1 MKFKKIKV
9 TGFKS
14 FVDPTEITIEEG
26 LTGIVGP
33 NGCGKSNVVESLRWC
48 MGETS
53 PKSMRS
59 TGMEDVI
66 FSGTSDR
73 PARNNAEVTISL
85 DNKDRTA
92 PAEFNE
98 EEEIQIKRKIEKDRG
113 SEYRIN
119 GKEVRARD
127 VQRLFADLSTG
138 AHSPSLISQGRV
150 GALINAK
157 PIDRRAVLE
166 EAAGISGLHS
176 RRHEAE
182 LKLKAAETN
191 LQRLKDIM
199 RQLNSQITNLKKQ
212 AQQAE
217 TYKTISSE
225 INRLEGVVM
234 YLKWYNLKE
243 SFEKSNE
250 NLQSSESEIRKY
262 TLEVTQATTS
272 QAKANEKIQPLR
284 EKEIEA
290 AAKLNRINLER
301 ESLDHE
307 EERIKEA
314 KNNLERT
321 IQQIIGDFEREQFQ
335 LKDASKDLEILNAKK
350 NHTDND
356 QGIHEV
362 DNEKIDSLKEEKD
375 QLEVQIADLEK
386 NIEQYNTIKNSKR
399 DDWQRTIVSNENIMS
414 KQSTLKEV
422 EGYDDTSNWTKIFTD
437 KFYAS
442 LSEISQKVSEA
453 EEISNKAKT
462 AYEKASN
469 DAKNAATLSLE
480 LREKLRQKDIEQ
492 KYSDWTYEF
501 QRLNKSIK
509 SANEHIEELTLRKKK
524 SEEEL
529 KKISSRPEEIAQRR
543 GQLIETK
550 GFAETERQFAADRLA
565 EADNELK
572 KIEGSLRSAQNDLAN
587 IRESKGRTEAT
598 KELAESRLKEL
609 DEESQEKFY
618 CKPQNIIQKLEIT
631 DDLEAMRFNMDRNE
645 AKLDRLKQQRET
657 MGAVNLRADLET
669 KEIDDELET
678 MSTEKNEL
686 DAAIKKMRESIEEL
700 NKEGRARLLKAFD
713 TVNNHFKDVF
723 VKLFNG
729 GKAHLELVDAD
740 DPLDAGLEMM
750 VSPPGKKLQSM
761 SLLSGGEQAL
771 TAMSLIFAIF
781 LTNPSPICV
790 LDEVDAPLDD
800 ANVERFCNLLDDISA
815 KTQTKF
821 MIITHHALT
830 MSRMDRLFGVTMA
843 ERGVSQIV
851 SVDLK
856 RAEEIGAVA

>member
-1 MKFKKIKV
+1 MKFKKIKIL
-9 TGFKS
+9 GFKS
-14 FVDPTEITIEEG
+14 FVDQTDIDIEEG

-59 TGMEDVI
+59 SGMEDVI
-66 FSGTSDR
+66 FSGTTDR
-73 PARNNAEVTISL
+73 PARNNAEVTIFL
-85 DNKDRTA
+85 DNKNRNA
-92 PAEFNE
+92 PAEFNND
-98 EEEIQIKRKIEKDRG
+98 EEIQIKRKIEIERG

-182 LKLKAAETN
+182 LKLKGAESN

-199 RQLNSQITNLKKQ
+199 RQLNTQINNLQKQ
-212 AQQAE
+212 AKQAE
-217 TYKTISSE
+217 AYKSISEE
-225 INRLEGVVM
+225 ITRLEGIVT

-243 SFEKSNE
+243 SFEKSDTD
-250 NLQSSESEIRKY
+250 LKSSEQLIQKY
-262 TLEVTQATTS
+262 TLEVSQATND

-301 ESLDHE
+301 ESLDKE
-307 EERIKEA
+307 EERIKEL
-314 KNNLERT
+314 KKSLEQT
-321 IQQIIGDFEREQFQ
+321 IQQNIGDYEREQYQ
-335 LKDASKDLEILNAKK
+335 LENALKDLDALNVKKGDLTAEISIDDLN
-350 NHTDND
+350 
-356 QGIHEV
+356 
-362 DNEKIDSLKEEKD
+362 NEQINNLKEEKK
-375 QLEVQIADLEK
+375 QLEDQIDELEE
-386 NIEQYNTIKNSKR
+386 NIEKYNSIKQSKR
-399 DDWQRTIVSNENIMS
+399 DEWQKALINEENLKS
-414 KQSTLKEV
+414 RESTLKEV
-422 EGYDDTSNWTKIFTD
+422 EGYDDPNKWTQIFSE
-437 KFYAS
+437 KFYRN
-442 LSEISQKVSEA
+442 LSEISEKVVKA
-453 EEISNKAKT
+453 EELSADSRKS
-462 AYEKASN
+462 YDKASN
-469 DAKNAATLSLE
+469 DAKDAVTMSMQ
-480 LREKLRQKDIEQ
+480 LREDLRQKDVEE
-492 KYSDWTYEF
+492 KHSDWNYEY
-501 QRLNKSIK
+501 QRLSKNIQSSKNQI
-509 SANEHIEELTLRKKK
+509 NELKQRRIK

-529 KKISSRPEEIAQRR
+529 KKITNRPEEIAQKR

-550 GFAETERQFAADRLA
+550 GFAETERQYAADRLA

-572 KIEGSLRSAQNDLAN
+572 KYENKLRKAQNDLAN
-587 IRESKGRTEAT
+587 VRESKGRTEAT
-598 KELAESRLKEL
+598 KELAESRLSEL
-609 DEESQEKFY
+609 ESESIEKY
-618 CKPQNIIQKLEIT
+618 NCKPDSIITKLSISE
-631 DDLEAMRFNMDRNE
+631 DLETLQNNFERNE
-645 AKLDRLKQQRET
+645 TRLERLKQQRDT
-657 MGAVNLRADLET
+657 LGVVNLRADLET
-669 KEIDDELET
+669 KEIEQELEK
-678 MSTEKNEL
+678 MNSEKTDLET
-686 DAAIKKMRESIEEL
+686 AIKKMRESIEEL
-700 NKEGRARLLKAFD
+700 NKEGRTRLLKAFD
-713 TVNNHFKDVF
+713 VVNNHFKDVF
-723 VKLFNG
+723 VQLFNG
-729 GKAHLELVDAD
+729 GKAHLELVDSD
-740 DPLDAGLEMM
+740 DPLEAGLEMM

-771 TAMSLIFAIF
+771 TAMSLIFAVF

-800 ANVERFCNLLDDISA
+800 ANVERFCNLLDDIA
-815 KTQTKF
+815 DKTNTKF
-821 MIITHHALT
+821 LIITHHALT

-856 RAEEIGAVA
+856 KAEEIGAVA

>member
-14 FVDPTEITIEEG
+14 FVDPTEIIIEEG

-53 PKSMRS
+53 PKSMRGS
-59 TGMEDVI
+59 GMEDVI

-85 DNKDRTA
+85 DNKSRTA
-92 PAEFNE
+92 PSEFNE

-199 RQLNSQITNLKKQ
+199 RQLTSQISNLKKQ

-250 NLQSSESEIRKY
+250 NLQSSESQIQKY
-262 TLEVTQATTS
+262 TLEVTQATTN
-272 QAKANEKIQPLR
+272 QAKANEKIKPLR

-335 LKDASKDLEILNAKK
+335 LKDAKKDLEILNAKK

-356 QGIHEV
+356 QGIHEI

-375 QLEVQIADLEK
+375 QLEAQITDLEK

-414 KQSTLKEV
+414 KHSTLKEV
-422 EGYDDTSNWTKIFTD
+422 EGYDDTSNWTKIFTE

-442 LSEISQKVSEA
+442 LTEISQKVSEA
-453 EEISNKAKT
+453 EEISNKAKI

-469 DAKNAATLSLE
+469 DAKDAATLSLE

-501 QRLNKSIK
+501 QRLTKSIK
-509 SANEHIEELTLRKKK
+509 SSNEHIEELTLRKKK

-529 KKISSRPEEIAQRR
+529 KKISNRPEEIAQRR

-587 IRESKGRTEAT
+587 VRESKGRTEAT

-618 CKPQNIIQKLEIT
+618 CKPQDIIQKLKIT
-631 DDLEAMRFNMDRNE
+631 DDLEAMRLNMDRNE
-645 AKLDRLKQQRET
+645 AKLERLRQQRET

-669 KEIDDELET
+669 KEIDDELEN

-700 NKEGRARLLKAFD
+700 NKEGRTRLLKAFD
-713 TVNNHFKDVF
+713 TVNNHFQDVF

>member
-14 FVDPTEITIEEG
+14 FVDPTEIVIEEG

-53 PKSMRS
+53 PKSMRGS
-59 TGMEDVI
+59 GMEDVI

-85 DNKDRTA
+85 DNKDRSA
-92 PAEFNE
+92 PSEFNE
-98 EEEIQIKRKIEKDRG
+98 EEEIQVKRKIEKDRG

-199 RQLNSQITNLKKQ
+199 KQLNSQITNLKKQ

-217 TYKTISSE
+217 TYKSISSE
-225 INRLEGVVM
+225 ISRLEGIVM
-234 YLKWYNLKE
+234 YLKWFNLKE
-243 SFEKSNE
+243 SYEKSNH
-250 NLQSSESEIRKY
+250 NLQVSESQIQKY
-262 TLEVTQATTS
+262 TLDVTQATTK
-272 QAKANEKIQPLR
+272 QAQANEKIKPLR

-314 KNNLERT
+314 KYNLEKT
-321 IQQIIGDFEREQFQ
+321 IQQIISDFEREQFQ
-335 LKDASKDLEILNAKK
+335 LKDSTKDLEILNAKK
-350 NHTDND
+350 NSIDSS
-356 QGIHEV
+356 QGINEV
-362 DNEKIDSLKEEKD
+362 DNDKIDLLKEEKD
-375 QLEVQIADLEK
+375 QLEEQIADLEK
-386 NIEQYNTIKNSKR
+386 NIEQYNIIKNSKR
-399 DDWQRTIVSNENIMS
+399 DDWQRTIVSNENINS
-414 KQSTLKEV
+414 KHSTLKEV
-422 EGYDDTSNWTKIFTD
+422 EGYDDTANWTKIFTE
-437 KFYAS
+437 KFYSS
-442 LSEISQKVSEA
+442 LSDISKKVSDA
-453 EEISNKAKT
+453 EKISDKAKI
-462 AYEKASN
+462 AYEKANN

-480 LREKLRQKDIEQ
+480 LRDKLRQKDIEQ
-492 KYSDWTYEF
+492 KFSDWTYEY

-509 SANEHIEELTLRKKK
+509 SSNEQIQELTLRKKK

-529 KKISSRPEEIAQRR
+529 KKISNRPEEIAQRR

-572 KIEGSLRSAQNDLAN
+572 EIEASLRKAQNDLSN
-587 IRESKGRTEAT
+587 IRETKGRTEAT
-598 KELAESRLKEL
+598 KELAESRLQEL
-609 DEESQEKFY
+609 ADESQEKFL
-618 CKPQNIIQKLEIT
+618 CKPEQIIEKLEIT
-631 DDLEAMRFNMDRNE
+631 DDLDSMKSNMERTE
-645 AKLDRLKQQRET
+645 TKLDRLKQQRET

-669 KEIDDELET
+669 KEIDDELEI

-700 NKEGRARLLKAFD
+700 NKEGRTRLLKAFD
-713 TVNNHFKDVF
+713 TVNNHFKEVF

-729 GKAHLELVDAD
+729 GKAHLELIDAE
-740 DPLDAGLEMM
+740 DPLEAGLEMM

-800 ANVERFCNLLDDISA
+800 ANVERFCNLLDSISE

-830 MSRMDRLFGVTMA
+830 MSRMDRLFGITMA

>member
-414 KQSTLKEV
+414 RQSTLKEV

-469 DAKNAATLSLE
+469 DAKDAATLSLE

-509 SANEHIEELTLRKKK
+509 SANKHLEELTLRKKK

>member
-14 FVDPTEITIEEG
+14 FVDPTEIIIEEG

-53 PKSMRS
+53 PKSMRGS
-59 TGMEDVI
+59 GMEDVI

-85 DNKDRTA
+85 DNKSRTA
-92 PAEFNE
+92 PSEFNE

-199 RQLNSQITNLKKQ
+199 RQLTSQISNLKKQ

-250 NLQSSESEIRKY
+250 NLKSSESQIQKY
-262 TLEVTQATTS
+262 TLEVTQATTN
-272 QAKANEKIQPLR
+272 QAKANEKIKPLR

-335 LKDASKDLEILNAKK
+335 LKDAKKDLEILNAKK

-356 QGIHEV
+356 QGIHEI

-375 QLEVQIADLEK
+375 QLEAQITDLEK

-414 KQSTLKEV
+414 KHSTLKEV
-422 EGYDDTSNWTKIFTD
+422 EGYDDTSNWTKIFTE

-442 LSEISQKVSEA
+442 LTEISQKVSEA
-453 EEISNKAKT
+453 EEISNKAKI

-469 DAKNAATLSLE
+469 DAKDAATLSLE

-501 QRLNKSIK
+501 QRLTKSIK
-509 SANEHIEELTLRKKK
+509 SSNEHIEELTLRKKK

-529 KKISSRPEEIAQRR
+529 KKISNRPEEIAQRR

-618 CKPQNIIQKLEIT
+618 CKPQDIIQKLEIT
-631 DDLEAMRFNMDRNE
+631 DDLEAMRLNMDRNE
-645 AKLDRLKQQRET
+645 AKLERLRQQRET

-669 KEIDDELET
+669 KEIDDELEN

-700 NKEGRARLLKAFD
+700 NKEGRTRLLKAFD
-713 TVNNHFKDVF
+713 TVNNHFQDVF

>member
-14 FVDPTEITIEEG
+14 FVDPTEIVIEEG

-53 PKSMRS
+53 AKSMRGS
-59 TGMEDVI
+59 GMEDVI

-85 DNKDRTA
+85 DNKDRSA
-92 PAEFNE
+92 PSEFNE
-98 EEEIQIKRKIEKDRG
+98 EEEIQVKRKIEKDRG

-166 EAAGISGLHS
+166 EASGISGLHS

-199 RQLNSQITNLKKQ
+199 KQLNSQITNLKKQ

-217 TYKTISSE
+217 TYKSISSE
-225 INRLEGVVM
+225 ISRLEGIVM
-234 YLKWYNLKE
+234 YLKWFNLKE
-243 SFEKSNE
+243 SYEKSNH
-250 NLQSSESEIRKY
+250 NLQVSESQIQKY
-262 TLEVTQATTS
+262 TLDVTQATTK
-272 QAKANEKIQPLR
+272 QAQANEKIKPLR

-314 KNNLERT
+314 KYNLEKT
-321 IQQIIGDFEREQFQ
+321 IQQIISDFEREQFQ
-335 LKDASKDLEILNAKK
+335 LKDSTKDLEILNAKK
-350 NHTDND
+350 NSIDSS
-356 QGIHEV
+356 QGINEV
-362 DNEKIDSLKEEKD
+362 DNDKIDLLKEEKD
-375 QLEVQIADLEK
+375 QLEEQIADLEK
-386 NIEQYNTIKNSKR
+386 NIEQYNIIKNSKR
-399 DDWQRTIVSNENIMS
+399 DDWQRTIVSNENINS
-414 KQSTLKEV
+414 KHSTLKEV
-422 EGYDDTSNWTKIFTD
+422 EGYDDTANWTKIFTE
-437 KFYAS
+437 KFYSS
-442 LSEISQKVSEA
+442 LSDISKKVSDA
-453 EEISNKAKT
+453 EKISDKAKI
-462 AYEKASN
+462 AYEKANN

-480 LREKLRQKDIEQ
+480 LRDKLRQKDIEQ
-492 KYSDWTYEF
+492 KFSDWTYEY

-509 SANEHIEELTLRKKK
+509 SSNEQIQELTLRKKK

-529 KKISSRPEEIAQRR
+529 KKISNRPEEIAQRR

-572 KIEGSLRSAQNDLAN
+572 EIEASLRKAQNDLSN
-587 IRESKGRTEAT
+587 IRETKGRTEAT
-598 KELAESRLKEL
+598 KELAESRLQEL
-609 DEESQEKFY
+609 ADESQEKFL
-618 CKPQNIIQKLEIT
+618 CNPEQIIEKLEIT
-631 DDLEAMRFNMDRNE
+631 DDLDSMQSNMERTE
-645 AKLDRLKQQRET
+645 TKLDRLKQQRET

-669 KEIDDELET
+669 KEIDDELEI

-700 NKEGRARLLKAFD
+700 NKEGRTRLLKAFD
-713 TVNNHFKDVF
+713 TVNNHFKEVF

-729 GKAHLELVDAD
+729 GKAHLELIDAE
-740 DPLDAGLEMM
+740 DPLEAGLEMM

-800 ANVERFCNLLDDISA
+800 ANVERFCNLLDSISE

-830 MSRMDRLFGVTMA
+830 MSRMDRLFGITMA

>member
-469 DAKNAATLSLE
+469 DAKDAATLSLE

-509 SANEHIEELTLRKKK
+509 SANKHLEELTLRKKK

>member
-14 FVDPTEITIEEG
+14 FFDPTEIIIEEG

-53 PKSMRS
+53 PKSMRGS
-59 TGMEDVI
+59 GMEDVI

-85 DNKDRTA
+85 DNKARTA
-92 PAEFNE
+92 PSEFNE
-98 EEEIQIKRKIEKDRG
+98 DEEIQIKRKIEKDRG

-138 AHSPSLISQGRV
+138 AQSPSLISQGRV

-199 RQLNSQITNLKKQ
+199 RQLTSQISNLKKQ

-250 NLQSSESEIRKY
+250 NLQSSESQIQKY
-262 TLEVTQATTS
+262 TLEVTQATTN
-272 QAKANEKIQPLR
+272 QAKANEKIKPLR

-335 LKDASKDLEILNAKK
+335 LKDATKDLEILNAKK

-356 QGIHEV
+356 QGIHEI
-362 DNEKIDSLKEEKD
+362 DNEKIDLLKEEKD
-375 QLEVQIADLEK
+375 QLEAQITDLET

-414 KQSTLKEV
+414 KQSTLNEV
-422 EGYDDTSNWTKIFTD
+422 EGYDDTSNWTKIFTE

-442 LSEISQKVSEA
+442 LTEITQKVSEA
-453 EEISNKAKT
+453 EEVSNKAKV

-469 DAKNAATLSLE
+469 DAKDAATLSLE

-501 QRLNKSIK
+501 QRLTKSIK
-509 SANEHIEELTLRKKK
+509 SSNEHINELTLRKKK

-572 KIEGSLRSAQNDLAN
+572 KIEVSLRSAQNDLAN
-587 IRESKGRTEAT
+587 VRESKGRTEAT

-618 CKPQNIIQKLEIT
+618 CKPQDIIQKLEIT
-631 DDLEAMRFNMDRNE
+631 DDLEAIKFNMERNE
-645 AKLDRLKQQRET
+645 AKLERLKQQRET

-700 NKEGRARLLKAFD
+700 NKEGRTRLLKAFD
-713 TVNNHFKDVF
+713 TVNSHFQDVF

>member
-1 MKFKKIKV
+1 
-9 TGFKS
+9 
-14 FVDPTEITIEEG
+14 
-26 LTGIVGP
+26 
-33 NGCGKSNVVESLRWC
+33 
-48 MGETS
+48 
-53 PKSMRS
+53 
-59 TGMEDVI
+59 
-66 FSGTSDR
+66 
-73 PARNNAEVTISL
+73 
-85 DNKDRTA
+85 
-92 PAEFNE
+92 
-98 EEEIQIKRKIEKDRG
+98 
-113 SEYRIN
+113 
-119 GKEVRARD
+119 
-127 VQRLFADLSTG
+127 
-138 AHSPSLISQGRV
+138 
-150 GALINAK
+150 
-157 PIDRRAVLE
+157 
-166 EAAGISGLHS
+166 
-176 RRHEAE
+176 
-182 LKLKAAETN
+182 
-191 LQRLKDIM
+191 M

-414 KQSTLKEV
+414 RQSTLKEV

-469 DAKNAATLSLE
+469 DAKDAATLSLE

>member
-14 FVDPTEITIEEG
+14 FVDPTEIVIEEG

-53 PKSMRS
+53 AKSMRGS
-59 TGMEDVI
+59 GMEDVI

-85 DNKDRTA
+85 DNKDRSA
-92 PAEFNE
+92 PSEFNE
-98 EEEIQIKRKIEKDRG
+98 EEEIQVKRKIEKDRG

-166 EAAGISGLHS
+166 EASGISGLHS

-199 RQLNSQITNLKKQ
+199 KQLNSQITNLKKQ

-217 TYKTISSE
+217 TYKSISSE
-225 INRLEGVVM
+225 ISRLEGIVM
-234 YLKWYNLKE
+234 YLKWFNLKE
-243 SFEKSNE
+243 SYEKSNH
-250 NLQSSESEIRKY
+250 NLQVSESQIQKY
-262 TLEVTQATTS
+262 TLDVTQATTK
-272 QAKANEKIQPLR
+272 QAQANEKIKPLR

-314 KNNLERT
+314 KYNLEKT
-321 IQQIIGDFEREQFQ
+321 IQQIISDFEREQFQ
-335 LKDASKDLEILNAKK
+335 LKDSTKDLEILNAKK
-350 NHTDND
+350 NSIDSS
-356 QGIHEV
+356 QGINEV
-362 DNEKIDSLKEEKD
+362 DNDKIDLLKEEKD
-375 QLEVQIADLEK
+375 QLEEQIADLEK
-386 NIEQYNTIKNSKR
+386 NIEQYNIIKNSKR
-399 DDWQRTIVSNENIMS
+399 DDWQRTIVSNENINS
-414 KQSTLKEV
+414 KHSTLKEV
-422 EGYDDTSNWTKIFTD
+422 EGYDDTANWTKIFTE
-437 KFYAS
+437 KFYSS
-442 LSEISQKVSEA
+442 LSDISKKVSDA
-453 EEISNKAKT
+453 EKISDKAKI
-462 AYEKASN
+462 AYEKANN

-480 LREKLRQKDIEQ
+480 LRDKLRQKDIEQ
-492 KYSDWTYEF
+492 KFSDWTYEY

-509 SANEHIEELTLRKKK
+509 SSNEQIQELTLRKKK

-529 KKISSRPEEIAQRR
+529 KKISNRPEEIAQRR

-572 KIEGSLRSAQNDLAN
+572 EIEASLRKAQNDLSN
-587 IRESKGRTEAT
+587 IRETKGRTEAT
-598 KELAESRLKEL
+598 KELAESRLQEL
-609 DEESQEKFY
+609 ADESQEKFL
-618 CKPQNIIQKLEIT
+618 CKPEQIIEKLEIT
-631 DDLEAMRFNMDRNE
+631 DDLDSMKSNMERTE
-645 AKLDRLKQQRET
+645 TKLDRLKQQRET

-669 KEIDDELET
+669 KEIDDELEI

-700 NKEGRARLLKAFD
+700 NKEGRTRLLKAFD
-713 TVNNHFKDVF
+713 TVNNHFKEVF

-729 GKAHLELVDAD
+729 GKAHLELIDAE
-740 DPLDAGLEMM
+740 DPLEAGLEMM

-800 ANVERFCNLLDDISA
+800 ANVERFCNLLDSISE

-830 MSRMDRLFGVTMA
+830 MSRMDRLFGITMA

>member
-14 FVDPTEITIEEG
+14 FVDPTEIIIEEG

-92 PAEFNE
+92 PSEFNE

-157 PIDRRAVLE
+157 PIDRRTVLE

-199 RQLNSQITNLKKQ
+199 RQLNSQISNLKKQ

-217 TYKTISSE
+217 TYKTISFE

-250 NLQSSESEIRKY
+250 NLQSSESQIQKY
-262 TLEVTQATTS
+262 TLEVTQATTN

-321 IQQIIGDFEREQFQ
+321 IQQIISDFEREQFQ

-375 QLEVQIADLEK
+375 QIEAQIADLEK
-386 NIEQYNTIKNSKR
+386 NIEQYNIIKNSKR
-399 DDWQRTIVSNENIMS
+399 DDWQKTIVTNENIMS

-422 EGYDDTSNWTKIFTD
+422 EGYDDTTNWTKIFTE

-442 LSEISQKVSEA
+442 LTEISQKVSEA
-453 EEISNKAKT
+453 EEISNKAKA

-469 DAKNAATLSLE
+469 DAKDAATLSLE
-480 LREKLRQKDIEQ
+480 LREQLRQKDIEQ
-492 KYSDWTYEF
+492 KYSDWTYEY

-509 SANEHIEELTLRKKK
+509 FANLHIKELSLRKKK
-524 SEEEL
+524 SEEDL
-529 KKISSRPEEIAQRR
+529 KKISNRPEEIAQRR

-565 EADNELK
+565 EADDELK
-572 KIEGSLRSAQNDLAN
+572 KIESSLRSAQNNLAN

-618 CKPQNIIQKLEIT
+618 CKPQDIIQKLEIT

-645 AKLDRLKQQRET
+645 AKLERLKQQRET

-669 KEIDDELET
+669 KEIDSELET

-700 NKEGRARLLKAFD
+700 NKEGRTRLLKAFD
-713 TVNNHFKDVF
+713 KVNNHFKDVF

-856 RAEEIGAVA
+856 LAEEIGAVA

>member
-1 MKFKKIKV
+1 
-9 TGFKS
+9 
-14 FVDPTEITIEEG
+14 
-26 LTGIVGP
+26 
-33 NGCGKSNVVESLRWC
+33 
-48 MGETS
+48 
-53 PKSMRS
+53 
-59 TGMEDVI
+59 
-66 FSGTSDR
+66 
-73 PARNNAEVTISL
+73 
-85 DNKDRTA
+85 
-92 PAEFNE
+92 
-98 EEEIQIKRKIEKDRG
+98 
-113 SEYRIN
+113 
-119 GKEVRARD
+119 
-127 VQRLFADLSTG
+127 
-138 AHSPSLISQGRV
+138 
-150 GALINAK
+150 
-157 PIDRRAVLE
+157 
-166 EAAGISGLHS
+166 
-176 RRHEAE
+176 
-182 LKLKAAETN
+182 
-191 LQRLKDIM
+191 
-199 RQLNSQITNLKKQ
+199 
-212 AQQAE
+212 
-217 TYKTISSE
+217 
-225 INRLEGVVM
+225 
-234 YLKWYNLKE
+234 
-243 SFEKSNE
+243 
-250 NLQSSESEIRKY
+250 
-262 TLEVTQATTS
+262 
-272 QAKANEKIQPLR
+272 
-284 EKEIEA
+284 
-290 AAKLNRINLER
+290 
-301 ESLDHE
+301 LDHE

-335 LKDASKDLEILNAKK
+335 LKDAKKDLEILNAKK

-356 QGIHEV
+356 QGIHEI

-375 QLEVQIADLEK
+375 QLEAQITDLEK

-414 KQSTLKEV
+414 KHSTLKEV
-422 EGYDDTSNWTKIFTD
+422 EGYDDTSNWTKIFTE

-442 LSEISQKVSEA
+442 LTEISQKVSEA
-453 EEISNKAKT
+453 EEISNKAKI

-469 DAKNAATLSLE
+469 DAKDAATLSLE

-501 QRLNKSIK
+501 QRLTKSIK
-509 SANEHIEELTLRKKK
+509 SSNEHIEELTLRKKK

-529 KKISSRPEEIAQRR
+529 KKISNRPEEIAQRR

-618 CKPQNIIQKLEIT
+618 CKPQDIIQKLEIT
-631 DDLEAMRFNMDRNE
+631 DDLEAMRLNMDRNE
-645 AKLDRLKQQRET
+645 AKLERLRQQRET

-669 KEIDDELET
+669 KEIDDELEN

-700 NKEGRARLLKAFD
+700 NKEGRTRLLKAFD
-713 TVNNHFKDVF
+713 TVNNHFQDVF

>member
-14 FVDPTEITIEEG
+14 FVDPTEIVIEEG

-53 PKSMRS
+53 PKSMRGS
-59 TGMEDVI
+59 GMEDVI

-85 DNKDRTA
+85 DNKDRSA
-92 PAEFNE
+92 PSEFNE
-98 EEEIQIKRKIEKDRG
+98 EEEIQVKRKIEKDRG

-199 RQLNSQITNLKKQ
+199 KQLNSQITNLKKQ

-217 TYKTISSE
+217 TYKSISSE
-225 INRLEGVVM
+225 ISRLEGIVM
-234 YLKWYNLKE
+234 YLKWFNLKE
-243 SFEKSNE
+243 SYEKSNH
-250 NLQSSESEIRKY
+250 NLQLSESQIQKY
-262 TLEVTQATTS
+262 TLDVTQATTK
-272 QAKANEKIQPLR
+272 QAQANEKIKPLR

-314 KNNLERT
+314 KYNLEKT
-321 IQQIIGDFEREQFQ
+321 IQQIISDFEREQFQ
-335 LKDASKDLEILNAKK
+335 LKDSTKDLEILNAKK
-350 NHTDND
+350 NSIDSS
-356 QGIHEV
+356 QGINEV
-362 DNEKIDSLKEEKD
+362 DNDKIDLLKEEKD
-375 QLEVQIADLEK
+375 QLEEQIADLEK
-386 NIEQYNTIKNSKR
+386 NIEQYNIIKNSKR
-399 DDWQRTIVSNENIMS
+399 DDWQRTIVSNENINS
-414 KQSTLKEV
+414 KHSTLKEV
-422 EGYDDTSNWTKIFTD
+422 EGYDDTGNWTKIFTE
-437 KFYAS
+437 KFYSS
-442 LSEISQKVSEA
+442 LSDISEKVSDA
-453 EEISNKAKT
+453 EKISDKAKI
-462 AYEKASN
+462 AYEKANN

-480 LREKLRQKDIEQ
+480 LRDKLRQKDIEQ
-492 KYSDWTYEF
+492 KFSDWTYEY
-501 QRLNKSIK
+501 QRLNKTIK
-509 SANEHIEELTLRKKK
+509 SSNEQIQELTLRKKK

-529 KKISSRPEEIAQRR
+529 KKISNRPEEIAQRR

-572 KIEGSLRSAQNDLAN
+572 EIEASLRKAQNDLSN
-587 IRESKGRTEAT
+587 IRETKGRTEAT
-598 KELAESRLKEL
+598 KELAESRLQEL
-609 DEESQEKFY
+609 ADESQEKFL
-618 CKPQNIIQKLEIT
+618 CKPEQIIEKLEIT
-631 DDLEAMRFNMDRNE
+631 DDLDSMQSNMERTE
-645 AKLDRLKQQRET
+645 TKLDRLKQQRET

-669 KEIDDELET
+669 KEIDDELEI

-700 NKEGRARLLKAFD
+700 NKEGRTRLLKAFD
-713 TVNNHFKDVF
+713 TVNNHFKEVF

-729 GKAHLELVDAD
+729 GKAHLELIDAE
-740 DPLDAGLEMM
+740 DPLEAGLEMM

-800 ANVERFCNLLDDISA
+800 ANVERFCNLLDSISE

-830 MSRMDRLFGVTMA
+830 MSRMDRLFGITMA

>member
-1 MKFKKIKV
+1 MKFKKIKIL
-9 TGFKS
+9 GFKS
-14 FVDPTEITIEEG
+14 FVDQTDIDIEEG

-59 TGMEDVI
+59 SGMEDVI

-73 PARNNAEVTISL
+73 PARNNAEVTIFL
-85 DNKDRTA
+85 DNKDRNA
-92 PAEFNE
+92 PAEFNND
-98 EEEIQIKRKIEKDRG
+98 EEIQIRRKIEIERG

-182 LKLKAAETN
+182 LKLKGAESN

-199 RQLNSQITNLKKQ
+199 RQLNTQINNLQKQ
-212 AQQAE
+212 AKQAE
-217 TYKTISSE
+217 AYKSISEE
-225 INRLEGVVM
+225 ITRLEGIVT
-234 YLKWYNLKE
+234 YLKWYSLKE
-243 SFEKSNE
+243 SFEKSDTD
-250 NLQSSESEIRKY
+250 LRSSEQLIQKY
-262 TLEVTQATTS
+262 TLEVSQATND

-301 ESLDHE
+301 ESLDKE
-307 EERIKEA
+307 EERIKEL
-314 KNNLERT
+314 KKSLEQT
-321 IQQIIGDFEREQFQ
+321 IQQNIGDYEREQYQ
-335 LKDASKDLEILNAKK
+335 LENALRDLDALNVKKGDLTAEISIDDLN
-350 NHTDND
+350 
-356 QGIHEV
+356 
-362 DNEKIDSLKEEKD
+362 NEQINNLKEEKK
-375 QLEVQIADLEK
+375 QLEDKIDELEE
-386 NIEQYNTIKNSKR
+386 NIEKYNSIKQSKR
-399 DDWQRTIVSNENIMS
+399 DEWQKALISEENLKS
-414 KQSTLKEV
+414 RESTLREV
-422 EGYDDTSNWTKIFTD
+422 EGYDDPKKWTQIFSQ
-437 KFYAS
+437 KFYRN
-442 LSEISQKVSEA
+442 LSEITEKVIKA
-453 EEISNKAKT
+453 EEFSADSRKS
-462 AYEKASN
+462 YDKASN
-469 DAKNAATLSLE
+469 DAKDAVTMSMQ
-480 LREKLRQKDIEQ
+480 LREDLRQKDVEE
-492 KYSDWTYEF
+492 KHSDWNHEY
-501 QRLNKSIK
+501 QRLSKNIQSSKNQI
-509 SANEHIEELTLRKKK
+509 NELKQRRLK

-529 KKISSRPEEIAQRR
+529 KKIINRPEEIAQKR

-550 GFAETERQFAADRLA
+550 GFAETERQYAADRLA

-572 KIEGSLRSAQNDLAN
+572 KYENKLRKAQNDLAN
-587 IRESKGRTEAT
+587 VRESKGRTEAT
-598 KELAESRLKEL
+598 KELAESRLSEL
-609 DEESQEKFY
+609 ESESIEKY
-618 CKPQNIIQKLEIT
+618 NCKPDSIITKLSISE
-631 DDLEAMRFNMDRNE
+631 DLETLQNNFERNE
-645 AKLDRLKQQRET
+645 TRLERLKQQRDT
-657 MGAVNLRADLET
+657 LGVVNLRADLET
-669 KEIDDELET
+669 KEIEQELER
-678 MSTEKNEL
+678 MNSEKTDLET
-686 DAAIKKMRESIEEL
+686 AIKKMRESIEEL
-700 NKEGRARLLKAFD
+700 NKEGRTRLLKAFD
-713 TVNNHFKDVF
+713 VVNNHFKDVF
-723 VKLFNG
+723 VQLFNG
-729 GKAHLELVDAD
+729 GKAHLELVDSD
-740 DPLDAGLEMM
+740 DPLEAGLEMM

-771 TAMSLIFAIF
+771 TAMSLIFAVF

-800 ANVERFCNLLDDISA
+800 ANVERFCNLLDDIA
-815 KTQTKF
+815 DKTNTKF
-821 MIITHHALT
+821 LIITHHALT

-856 RAEEIGAVA
+856 KAEEIGAVA

>member
-14 FVDPTEITIEEG
+14 FVDPTEIIIEEG

-53 PKSMRS
+53 PKSMRGS
-59 TGMEDVI
+59 GMEDVI

-85 DNKDRTA
+85 DNKSRTA
-92 PAEFNE
+92 PSEFNE

-199 RQLNSQITNLKKQ
+199 RQLTSQISNLKKQ

-250 NLQSSESEIRKY
+250 NLQSSESQIQKY
-262 TLEVTQATTS
+262 TLEVTQATTN
-272 QAKANEKIQPLR
+272 QAKANEKIKPLR

-335 LKDASKDLEILNAKK
+335 LKDAKKDLEILNAKK

-356 QGIHEV
+356 QGIHEI

-375 QLEVQIADLEK
+375 QLEAQITDLEK

-414 KQSTLKEV
+414 KHSTLKEV
-422 EGYDDTSNWTKIFTD
+422 EGYDDTSNWTKIFTE

-442 LSEISQKVSEA
+442 LTEISQKVSEA
-453 EEISNKAKT
+453 EEISNKAKI

-469 DAKNAATLSLE
+469 DAKDAATLSLE

-501 QRLNKSIK
+501 QRLTKSIK
-509 SANEHIEELTLRKKK
+509 SSNEHIEELTLRKKK

-529 KKISSRPEEIAQRR
+529 KKISNRPEEIAQRR

-587 IRESKGRTEAT
+587 VRESKGRTEAT

-618 CKPQNIIQKLEIT
+618 CKPQDIIQKLEIT
-631 DDLEAMRFNMDRNE
+631 DDLEAMRFNMERNE
-645 AKLDRLKQQRET
+645 AKLERLKQQRET

-700 NKEGRARLLKAFD
+700 NKEGRTRLLKAFD
-713 TVNNHFKDVF
+713 TVNNHFQDVF

>member
-14 FVDPTEITIEEG
+14 FVDPTEIIIEEG

-73 PARNNAEVTISL
+73 PARNNAEVTITL

-92 PAEFNE
+92 PSEFNE

-199 RQLNSQITNLKKQ
+199 KQLSSQISNLKKQ

-217 TYKTISSE
+217 TYKSISSE

-250 NLQSSESEIRKY
+250 NLQSSESQIQKS
-262 TLEVTQATTS
+262 TLEVTQATNN
-272 QAKANEKIQPLR
+272 QAKSNEKIQPLR

-350 NHTDND
+350 NHTDEN

-362 DNEKIDSLKEEKD
+362 DNEKINSLKEEKD
-375 QLEVQIADLEK
+375 QLESRIADLEK
-386 NIEQYNTIKNSKR
+386 NIEQYNVIKNSKR

-414 KQSTLKEV
+414 RQSTLKEV
-422 EGYDDTSNWTKIFTD
+422 EGYDDTSNWTKIFSE

-453 EEISNKAKT
+453 EEISNKAKS

-469 DAKNAATLSLE
+469 DAKDAATLSLE
-480 LREKLRQKDIEQ
+480 LRENLRQKDIEQ

-509 SANEHIEELTLRKKK
+509 SANEHIQELTLRKKK

-550 GFAETERQFAADRLA
+550 GFAETERKFAADRLA

-572 KIEGSLRSAQNDLAN
+572 KIESNLRKVQNDLAN

-598 KELAESRLKEL
+598 KELAEARLKEL
-609 DEESQEKFY
+609 DDESQEKFF

-631 DDLEAMRFNMDRNE
+631 EDLEALQFNMDRNE
-645 AKLDRLKQQRET
+645 IKLERLKQQRET

-700 NKEGRARLLKAFD
+700 NKEGRTRLLKAFD

-800 ANVERFCNLLDDISA
+800 ANVERFCNLLDDISE

>member
-14 FVDPTEITIEEG
+14 FVDPTEIIIEEG

-53 PKSMRS
+53 PKSMRGS
-59 TGMEDVI
+59 GMEDVI

-85 DNKDRTA
+85 DNKARTA

-199 RQLNSQITNLKKQ
+199 RQLTSQISNLKKQ

-225 INRLEGVVM
+225 INRLEGIVM

-250 NLQSSESEIRKY
+250 NLQSSESQIQKY
-262 TLEVTQATTS
+262 TLEVTQATTN
-272 QAKANEKIQPLR
+272 QTKANEKIKPLR

-335 LKDASKDLEILNAKK
+335 LKDAKKDLEILNAKK

-356 QGIHEV
+356 QDIHEI

-375 QLEVQIADLEK
+375 QLEAQITDLEK

-414 KQSTLKEV
+414 KHSTLKEV
-422 EGYDDTSNWTKIFTD
+422 EGYDDTSNWTKIFTE

-442 LSEISQKVSEA
+442 LTEISQKVSEA
-453 EEISNKAKT
+453 EEISNKAKI
-462 AYEKASN
+462 AYEKANN
-469 DAKNAATLSLE
+469 DAKDAATLSLE

-501 QRLNKSIK
+501 QRLTKSIK
-509 SANEHIEELTLRKKK
+509 SSNEHIEELTLRKKK

-529 KKISSRPEEIAQRR
+529 KKISNRPEEIAQRR

-587 IRESKGRTEAT
+587 VRESKGRTEAT

-618 CKPQNIIQKLEIT
+618 CKPQDIIQKLEIT
-631 DDLEAMRFNMDRNE
+631 DDLESMRFNMERNE
-645 AKLDRLKQQRET
+645 AKLERLKQQRET

-700 NKEGRARLLKAFD
+700 NKEGRTRLLKAFD
-713 TVNNHFKDVF
+713 TVNNHFQDVF

>member
-14 FVDPTEITIEEG
+14 FVDPTEIIIEEG

-53 PKSMRS
+53 PKSMRGS
-59 TGMEDVI
+59 GMEDVI

-85 DNKDRTA
+85 DNKSRTA
-92 PAEFNE
+92 PSEFNE

-199 RQLNSQITNLKKQ
+199 RQLTSQISNLKKQ

-250 NLQSSESEIRKY
+250 NLQSSESQIQKY
-262 TLEVTQATTS
+262 TLEVTQATTN
-272 QAKANEKIQPLR
+272 QAKANEKIKPLR

-335 LKDASKDLEILNAKK
+335 LKDAKKDLEILNAKK

-356 QGIHEV
+356 QGIHEI

-375 QLEVQIADLEK
+375 QLEAQITDLEK

-414 KQSTLKEV
+414 KHSTLKEV
-422 EGYDDTSNWTKIFTD
+422 EGYDDTSNWTKIFTE

-442 LSEISQKVSEA
+442 LTEISQKVSEA
-453 EEISNKAKT
+453 EEISNKAKI

-469 DAKNAATLSLE
+469 DAKDAATLSLE
-480 LREKLRQKDIEQ
+480 LSEKLRQKDIEQ

-501 QRLNKSIK
+501 QRLTKSIK
-509 SANEHIEELTLRKKK
+509 SSNEHIEELTLRKKK

-529 KKISSRPEEIAQRR
+529 KKISNRPEEIAQRR

-618 CKPQNIIQKLEIT
+618 CKPQDIIQKLEIT
-631 DDLEAMRFNMDRNE
+631 DDLEAMRLNMDRNE
-645 AKLDRLKQQRET
+645 AKLERLRQQRET

-669 KEIDDELET
+669 KEIDDELEN

-700 NKEGRARLLKAFD
+700 NKEGRTRLLKAFD
-713 TVNNHFKDVF
+713 TVNNHFQDVF

>member
-14 FVDPTEITIEEG
+14 FVDPTEIIIEEG

-53 PKSMRS
+53 PKSMRGS
-59 TGMEDVI
+59 GMEDVI

-85 DNKDRTA
+85 DNKSRTA
-92 PAEFNE
+92 PSEFNE

-199 RQLNSQITNLKKQ
+199 RQLTSQISNLKKQ

-250 NLQSSESEIRKY
+250 NLQSSESQIQKY
-262 TLEVTQATTS
+262 TLEVTQATTN
-272 QAKANEKIQPLR
+272 QAKANEKIKPLR

-335 LKDASKDLEILNAKK
+335 LKDAKKDLEILNAKK

-356 QGIHEV
+356 QGIHEI

-375 QLEVQIADLEK
+375 QLEAQITDLEK

-414 KQSTLKEV
+414 KHSTLKEV
-422 EGYDDTSNWTKIFTD
+422 EGYDDTSNWTKIFTE

-442 LSEISQKVSEA
+442 LTEISQKVSEA
-453 EEISNKAKT
+453 EEISNKAKI

-469 DAKNAATLSLE
+469 DAKDAATLSLE

-501 QRLNKSIK
+501 QRLTKSIK
-509 SANEHIEELTLRKKK
+509 SSNEHIEELTLRKKK

-529 KKISSRPEEIAQRR
+529 KKISNRPEEIAQRR

-587 IRESKGRTEAT
+587 VRESKGRTEAT

-618 CKPQNIIQKLEIT
+618 CKPQDIIQKLEIT
-631 DDLEAMRFNMDRNE
+631 DDLESMRFNMERNE
-645 AKLDRLKQQRET
+645 AKLERLKQQRET

-678 MSTEKNEL
+678 MSDEKNEL

-700 NKEGRARLLKAFD
+700 NKEGRTRLLKAFD
-713 TVNNHFKDVF
+713 TVNNHFQDVF

>member
-356 QGIHEV
+356 QGIHVV

-469 DAKNAATLSLE
+469 DAKDAATLSLE